1 MANSPPAVVTDET
14 IGEPVLSE
22 DAAAE
27 VFIVP
32 RRRSLS
38 TRLVGG
44 IRGGLKL
51 ARRVLVAVFSF
62 VSLVVLLAVVAAV
75 PVLNLW
81 ALGYLIQAEGNI
93 ARTGKFSSAFPLL
106 GRARQLGGTLLG
118 IAVIILPLRYLG
130 GFASDMALVDPTSG
144 STVFLQI
151 LTTVV
156 AIAAFVHLSA
166 ALCVGQGGL
175 RFFRPRRNLRVLY
188 REGRS
193 GEFLEARSAV
203 VGEFVRDLE
212 IRRNVMLGLLGAAG
226 VLMWTLLP
234 TALYA
239 SANAPQGPQILVTLL
254 GGVLLALVCSWAPIL
269 QAGYARE
276 EKFSA
281 YRRLSEA
288 RLLFRRAPLLWTLAL
303 LVGYA
308 LSLVLYLFKIVA
320 PPQDALWMMTIVFI
334 AAIYPARIFLG
345 WVCYWSTTRTKEPH
359 RLWRWLWS
367 LVSLAVC
374 GFYVFLLF
382 FTRNIGAQGKL
393 VLFEQPLLLIPSPF

>member
-1 MANSPPAVVTDET
+1 MTDET
-14 IGEPVLSE
+14 SDDPIPAGASRVEISE
-22 DAAAE
+22 N
-27 VFIVP
+27 P
-32 RRRSLS
+32 KRLRRSS
-38 TRLVGG
+38 RVVRLV
-44 IRGGLKL
+44 RGAGRTVKKF
-51 ARRVLVAVFSF
+51 LVAAFSLF
-62 VSLVVLLAVVAAV
+62 SLVILLAVVAAV
-75 PVLNLW
+75 PILNLW

-93 ARTGKFSSAFPLL
+93 ARTGQFKSAFPLL

-118 IAVIILPLRYLG
+118 VAVIILPLRYLG
-130 GFASDMALVDPTSG
+130 GFASDMALIDPTSG
-144 STVFLQI
+144 STRFLQV
-151 LTTVV
+151 LTTIA
-156 AIAAFVHLSA
+156 AIAAFIHLTA
-166 ALCVGQGGL
+166 ALSVGQGGF
-175 RFFRPRRNLRVLY
+175 RFFRPWRNLKRLY

-193 GEFLEARSAV
+193 GGFLETRSTAV
-203 VGEFVRDLE
+203 AEFVSDLE
-212 IRRNVMLGLLGAAG
+212 IRRNFMLGLLGAAG

-234 TALYA
+234 TGLYA
-239 SANAPQGPQILVTLL
+239 SANAPQGPQILVTLF

-269 QAGYARE
+269 QAGFARD

-281 YRRLSEA
+281 YRHLSDA
-288 RLLFRRAPLLWTLAL
+288 RSLFRKAPLLWTLAL

-334 AAIYPARIFLG
+334 AAIYPARLFVG
-345 WVCYWSTTRTKEPH
+345 WVYYWSTTRTKEPH
-359 RLWRWLWS
+359 RLWRWFWS

>member
-1 MANSPPAVVTDET
+1 MFRAIGRFAKT
-14 IGEPVLSE
+14 I
-22 DAAAE
+22 
-27 VFIVP
+27 F
-32 RRRSLS
+32 
-38 TRLVGG
+38 VG
-44 IRGGLKL
+44 
-51 ARRVLVAVFSF
+51 AFSF
-62 VSLVVLLAVVAAV
+62 FSLVILLAVVAAV
-75 PVLNLW
+75 PILNLW

-93 ARTGKFSSAFPLL
+93 ARTGKFRSAFPLL

-130 GFASDMALVDPTSG
+130 GFASDMALIDPTSG
-144 STVFLQI
+144 STRFLQI
-151 LTTVV
+151 LTAVV
-156 AIAAFVHLSA
+156 AIAAFVHLTA
-166 ALCVGQGGL
+166 ALSVGQGGF
-175 RFFRPRRNLRVLY
+175 RFFRPWRNLKMLY

-193 GEFLEARSAV
+193 GAFLEARSAAV
-203 VGEFVRDLE
+203 ADFVSDLE
-212 IRRNVMLGLLGAAG
+212 IRRNFMLGFLGAAG

-234 TALYA
+234 TGLYA

-269 QAGYARE
+269 QAGFARD

-281 YRRLSEA
+281 YRQLSTA
-288 RLLFRRAPLLWTLAL
+288 RSLFRKAPLLWTLAL

-334 AAIYPARIFLG
+334 AAIYPARVFLG
-345 WVCYWSTTRTKEPH
+345 WVYYWSTTRTKEPH

-367 LVSLAVC
+367 LVSVAVC